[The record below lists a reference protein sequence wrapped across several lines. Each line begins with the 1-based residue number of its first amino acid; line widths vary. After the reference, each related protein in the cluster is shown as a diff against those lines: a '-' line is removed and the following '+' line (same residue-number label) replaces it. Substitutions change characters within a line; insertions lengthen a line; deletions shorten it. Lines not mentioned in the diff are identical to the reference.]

1 MAGPSRAVDHLE
13 KEWSIEKRREVRMAS
28 WVILAI
34 TVILAAAWAGFAVH
48 VVTLVCAVALLAA
61 YLEPKQ
67 GDTEEA
73 PTLDR

>member
-1 MAGPSRAVDHLE
+1 
-13 KEWSIEKRREVRMAS
+13 MAS